1 MLKYTKRPMAEIR
14 FQLDELK
21 WDKKEEDE
29 ISHVEGFSWHGS
41 MDGFRIHKLFEA
53 HRTVR
58 KRMRQKQLRLFSSRG

>member
-21 WDKKEEDE
+21 WDKKEQEE
-29 ISHVEGFSWHGS
+29 ISHVEGFSGHGS
-41 MDGFRIHKLFEA
+41 MDGFRIHKIFETQRA
-53 HRTVR
+53 VR